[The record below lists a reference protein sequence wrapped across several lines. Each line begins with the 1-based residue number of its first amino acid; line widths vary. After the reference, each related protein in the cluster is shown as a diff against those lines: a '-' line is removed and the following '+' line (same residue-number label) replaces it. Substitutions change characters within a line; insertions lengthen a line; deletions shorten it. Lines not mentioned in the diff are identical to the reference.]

1 MIKRINDIV
10 CVGTE
15 AGLRLCLSE
24 VINIILTGLTSSSWT
39 VKAQAGAAAHTVA
52 DKLGCQLGPPHLGM
66 LLTALVT
73 ALPGR
78 TWTGKEAL
86 LKAVSVMTVN
96 CRQELE
102 TSRDAQPTVDD
113 VVEVMLKECRKENI
127 VYKMEALQCTSAI
140 LHSYDI
146 DRMRDI
152 ADILLPLLPRSSVEG
167 RSGDVASSA
176 LEEADR
182 DTRLQFQQCAYE
194 CVGKCW
200 PSTADGQAAMQQ
212 SIADVLCWPLVSG
225 TWKLQLTAL
234 RALQPFVSRLCC
246 LRGTA
251 DVDDHHDFIDA
262 FTDTLFTALSRTL
275 TNTRYSSVRLESITV
290 ASMVV
295 ERLSACDRVTVVSQS
310 SWQQLEVSVSGV
322 AETDSQADLR
332 QTASQ
337 LLTIIRSHHG
347 VVHDVS

>member
-1 MIKRINDIV
+1 MLITADDIV

-24 VINIILTGLTSSSWT
+24 VISVILAGLTSSSWT

-52 DKLGCQLGPPHLGM
+52 DKLGGQLGPPHLGM

-73 ALPGR
+73 AVPGR

-86 LKAVSVMTVN
+86 LKAISLMTVN
-96 CRQELE
+96 CQDQLQ
-102 TSRDAQPTVDD
+102 SARDGQPTVAD

-127 VYKMEALQCTSAI
+127 EYKMEALQCTSAI

-146 DRMRDI
+146 DRIRDV
-152 ADILLPLLPRSSVEG
+152 ADIVLPLLPRSSVEG
-167 RSGDVASSA
+167 RSGDVVSSS
-176 LEEADR
+176 LEEVDR

-200 PSTADGQAAMQQ
+200 PSAAEGQAVMQQ
-212 SIADVLCWPLVSG
+212 SVADVLCCPLVTG
-225 TWKLQLTAL
+225 TWKLQLAAL

-246 LRGTA
+246 LRA
-251 DVDDHHDFIDA
+251 ASDVDDNHDFIA
-262 FTDTLFTALSRTL
+262 GFTQTLFTSLSRTL
-275 TNTRYSSVRLESITV
+275 ANTRYSSVRLESITV
-290 ASMVV
+290 ASMVI
-295 ERLSACDRVTVVSQS
+295 ERLSACERVAVVSPS
-310 SWQQLEVSVSGV
+310 AWQQLERSVSDV
-322 AETDSQADLR
+322 VDADSQADLR

-337 LLTIIRSHHG
+337 LLTIIRSSSI
-347 VVHDVS
+347 VHDMS